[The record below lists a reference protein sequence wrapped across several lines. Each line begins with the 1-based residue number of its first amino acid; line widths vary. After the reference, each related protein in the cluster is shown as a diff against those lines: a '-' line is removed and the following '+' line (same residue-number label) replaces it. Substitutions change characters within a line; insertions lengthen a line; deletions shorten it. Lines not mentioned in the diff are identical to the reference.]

1 MFSQKKAFLIFQEM
15 ETSKKFFIL
24 EKKELLSIPGNGNPK
39 KLFIFQEMELSISK
53 LKRLLIFLE
62 GISKA

>member
-1 MFSQKKAFLIFQEM
+1 M

>member
-1 MFSQKKAFLIFQEM
+1 M

-24 EKKELLSIPGNGNPK
+24 EKKELLSIPGNGHPK